1 MKLLLR
7 YPLVAGTVAALLA
20 VLVLL
25 LSGQPL
31 IAQILASVYALAV
44 AVYLAVG
51 MVRRVMRGQWGID
64 ILAVTAIV
72 STVLVGEYI
81 ASMIIVLMMA
91 GGTALEDYAAGR
103 AKKELTSLL
112 ERVPQTAHRER
123 NGGRSAGTSTG
134 TNTAGPA
141 AGSSAAGTHTGG
153 TDDGG
158 THTDNTNT
166 DNTNPDNTNAGSQH
180 EDVAATDVQVG
191 DILLVRP
198 GEVVPLDGVLLSES
212 GTFDESSLTGE
223 SLPVERVAGDALMS
237 GSLNGEAAVRMQVSA
252 MMEDSQY
259 SRIVALVKEASESK
273 APMVRLADR
282 YAVPFTA
289 LAYILGAVG
298 WIISGDPAR
307 FAEVLVVATPCPLL
321 IAAPVAFLGGMS
333 RAAHSGIIVKYAG
346 VLEQLSRIKTAAF
359 DKTGTLTYGRPAL
372 VAVRTSGS
380 LTEDQ
385 VLGLAASAE
394 QYSSHVLAAS
404 VMDAARNRGLVFE
417 FATEATEF
425 ATHGVR
431 ARFDGRDV
439 VVGKPKF
446 VAESAGAVVEAELA
460 SGELAIYVGVAGE
473 FAGALVMSD
482 PIRREARRTLTE
494 LAAMGVTRT
503 VMLTGDALATAEHIA
518 DEAGLTDVR
527 AECLPPDKVEAVRSL
542 PLRPVMM
549 VGDGVNDAPVLAVA
563 DVGIAMGARGS
574 TAAGE
579 SADVVIILDDL
590 FKVASAVRIGQRT
603 VKVALQSIWIGI
615 ALSVALMVAAA
626 AGYVPAI
633 AGALSQEL
641 VDLATILNAL
651 RALSAGKRGAGTR
664 GPDTGTTGQKAAGG
678 TTGALAAS
686 RPPRSA
692 EQS

>member
-7 YPLVAGTVAALLA
+7 YPLVAGTIAALLA

-31 IAQILASVYALAV
+31 IAQISASGYALAV
-44 AVYLAVG
+44 AAYLAVG
-51 MVRRVMRGQWGID
+51 MVRRLMGGQWGID
-64 ILAVTAIV
+64 ILAVTAII

-91 GGTALEDYAAGR
+91 GGTALEDFAAGR

-123 NGGRSAGTSTG
+123 
-134 TNTAGPA
+134 
-141 AGSSAAGTHTGG
+141 AGSSAAGSSA
-153 TDDGG
+153 DG
-158 THTDNTNT
+158 
-166 DNTNPDNTNAGSQH
+166 QH
-180 EDVAATDVQVG
+180 EDVAATEVQIG

-212 GTFDESSLTGE
+212 GSFDESSLTGE
-223 SLPVERVAGDALMS
+223 SLPVERVAGEPLMS

-252 MMEDSQY
+252 RMEDSQY
-259 SRIVALVKEASESK
+259 SRIVALVKEAADSK

-289 LAYILGAVG
+289 LAYFLGAVG

-333 RAAHSGIIVKYAG
+333 RAARTGIIVKYAG
-346 VLEQLSRIKTAAF
+346 VLEQLSRIKTVAF
-359 DKTGTLTYGRPAL
+359 DKTGTLTYGRPSL
-372 VAVRTSGS
+372 VGVRTAGS
-380 LTEDQ
+380 FTEDE
-385 VLGLAASAE
+385 VLAMAASAE

-404 VMDAARNRGLVFE
+404 VMEAARTRNLMFE
-417 FATEATEF
+417 TATEATEF

-439 VVGKPKF
+439 VVGKPNF
-446 VAESAGAVVEAELA
+446 VAESAPGVVETELA

-473 FAGALVMSD
+473 FAGSLVMSD
-482 PIRREARRTLTE
+482 PIRKETRRTLAE
-494 LAAMGVTRT
+494 LQELGVTET
-503 VMLTGDALATAEHIA
+503 VMLTGDALATARHIA

-527 AECLPPDKVEAVRSL
+527 AECLPADKVEAVRAL

-590 FKVASAVRIGQRT
+590 SKAASAMRIGQRT
-603 VKVALQSIWIGI
+603 IKVALQSIWIGI
-615 ALSVALMVAAA
+615 GLSVALMIAAA
-626 AGYVPAI
+626 AGYIPAI

-651 RALSAGKRGAGTR
+651 RALSPGRKGAGTKA
-664 GPDTGTTGQKAAGG
+664 PGQKAPGG
-678 TTGALAAS
+678 ATGPTPAS
-686 RPPRSA
+686 RLPRSA
-692 EQS
+692 ERS

>member
-1 MKLLLR
+1 M
-7 YPLVAGTVAALLA
+7 
-20 VLVLL
+20 
-25 LSGQPL
+25 
-31 IAQILASVYALAV
+31 
-44 AVYLAVG
+44 
-51 MVRRVMRGQWGID
+51 
-64 ILAVTAIV
+64 
-72 STVLVGEYI
+72 
-81 ASMIIVLMMA
+81 
-91 GGTALEDYAAGR
+91 
-103 AKKELTSLL
+103 
-112 ERVPQTAHRER
+112 
-123 NGGRSAGTSTG
+123 
-134 TNTAGPA
+134 
-141 AGSSAAGTHTGG
+141 
-153 TDDGG
+153 
-158 THTDNTNT
+158 
-166 DNTNPDNTNAGSQH
+166 
-180 EDVAATDVQVG
+180 
-191 DILLVRP
+191 
-198 GEVVPLDGVLLSES
+198 
-212 GTFDESSLTGE
+212 
-223 SLPVERVAGDALMS
+223 
-237 GSLNGEAAVRMQVSA
+237 
-252 MMEDSQY
+252 
-259 SRIVALVKEASESK
+259 
-273 APMVRLADR
+273 
-282 YAVPFTA
+282 
-289 LAYILGAVG
+289 
-298 WIISGDPAR
+298 
-307 FAEVLVVATPCPLL
+307 VATPCPLL

-372 VAVRTSGS
+372 VAVRTAGS
-380 LTEDQ
+380 LTEDE

-417 FATEATEF
+417 AATEATEF

-439 VVGKPKF
+439 VVGKPMF
-446 VAESAGAVVEAELA
+446 VAESAAGVVETELA

-473 FAGALVMSD
+473 FAGSLVMSD
-482 PIRREARRTLTE
+482 PIRKEARRTLTE
-494 LAAMGVTRT
+494 LESMGVTRT
-503 VMLTGDALATAEHIA
+503 VMLTGDALATAEHIG

-527 AECLPPDKVEAVRSL
+527 AECLPADKVEAVRSL

-590 FKVASAVRIGQRT
+590 SKVASAVGIGQRT

-651 RALSAGKRGAGTR
+651 RALTPGKKGAGTR
-664 GPDTGTTGQKAAGG
+664 GQDTGATGQKAAGG
-678 TTGALAAS
+678 TTGAVAGS
-686 RPPRSA
+686 RLPRSA

>member
-7 YPLVAGTVAALLA
+7 YPLVAGTIAALLA

-31 IAQILASVYALAV
+31 IAQITASVYALAV
-44 AVYLAVG
+44 AAYMAVG
-51 MVRRVMRGQWGID
+51 MARRLMGGQWGID

-72 STVLVGEYI
+72 STVMVGEFI

-123 NGGRSAGTSTG
+123 NG
-134 TNTAGPA
+134 
-141 AGSSAAGTHTGG
+141 SSAAGTHTGG
-153 TDDGG
+153 THTAGLDAGTDDGTAVNG
-158 THTDNTNT
+158 TH
-166 DNTNPDNTNAGSQH
+166 AGGQH

-198 GEVVPLDGVLLSES
+198 GEVVPLDGILLSES

-237 GSLNGEAAVRMQVSA
+237 GSLNGEAAVRMQVTA
-252 MMEDSQY
+252 LMEDSQY

-289 LAYILGAVG
+289 LAYALGAVG

-333 RAAHSGIIVKYAG
+333 RAARGGIIVKYAG
-346 VLEQLSRIKTAAF
+346 VLEQLSRIKTVAF

-372 VAVRTSGS
+372 VGVRASGS
-380 LTEDQ
+380 FTEDG

-394 QYSSHVLAAS
+394 QYSSHVLADS
-404 VMDAARNRGLVFE
+404 VMDAARTRGLVFE
-417 FATEATEF
+417 TATEATEF

-446 VAESAGAVVEAELA
+446 VAESAAGVKETELS

-482 PIRREARRTLTE
+482 PIRKETRRTLAE
-494 LAAMGVTRT
+494 LNELGVTRT
-503 VMLTGDALATAEHIA
+503 VMLTGDAFATAEHIA

-527 AECLPPDKVEAVRSL
+527 AECLPPDKVEAVRAL

-590 FKVASAVRIGQRT
+590 SKVASAVRIGQRT
-603 VKVALQSIWIGI
+603 VRVALQSIWIGI

-626 AGYVPAI
+626 AGYVPAV

-651 RALSAGKRGAGTR
+651 RALSAGRKGTGTKGPDAGTR
-664 GPDTGTTGQKAAGG
+664 GLKAAGG
-678 TTGALAAS
+678 ATGAVAAS
-686 RPPRSA
+686 RLPRSA
-692 EQS
+692 GQS

>member
-7 YPLVAGTVAALLA
+7 YPLVAGTIAALLA
-20 VLVLL
+20 VLILL

-31 IAQILASVYALAV
+31 IAQVSASIYALAV
-44 AVYLAVG
+44 AAYLAVG
-51 MVRRVMRGQWGID
+51 MVRRLMGGQWGID

-72 STVLVGEYI
+72 STVLVGEFI

-123 NGGRSAGTSTG
+123 NG
-134 TNTAGPA
+134 
-141 AGSSAAGTHTGG
+141 TH
-153 TDDGG
+153 DGG
-158 THTDNTNT
+158 
-166 DNTNPDNTNAGSQH
+166 QH
-180 EDVAATDVQVG
+180 EDVAATDVQIG

-198 GEVVPLDGVLLSES
+198 GEVVPLDGILLSES
-212 GTFDESSLTGE
+212 GSFDESSLTGE
-223 SLPVERVAGDALMS
+223 SLPVERAAGDGLMS
-237 GSLNGEAAVRMQVSA
+237 GSLNGEAAVRMQVTA
-252 MMEDSQY
+252 LMEDSQY
-259 SRIVALVKEASESK
+259 SRIVALVKEAADSK

-289 LAYILGAVG
+289 LAYALGAIG
-298 WIISGDPAR
+298 WIVSGSPAR

-333 RAAHSGIIVKYAG
+333 RAARGGIIVKYAG
-346 VLEQLSRIKTAAF
+346 VLEQLSRIKTVAF
-359 DKTGTLTYGRPAL
+359 DKTGTLTYGRPSL
-372 VAVRTSGS
+372 VGVRTSGS
-380 LTEDQ
+380 FTEDG

-404 VMDAARNRGLVFE
+404 VMDAARTRGLVFE
-417 FATEATEF
+417 TATEANEF

-439 VVGKPKF
+439 VVGKPNF
-446 VAESAGAVVEAELA
+446 VAESVGGVEETALA

-473 FAGALVMSD
+473 YAGALVMSD
-482 PIRREARRTLTE
+482 PIRRETRRTLAE
-494 LAAMGVTRT
+494 LQELGVSRT

-518 DEAGLTDVR
+518 AEAGLTDVR
-527 AECLPPDKVEAVRSL
+527 AECLPTDKVEAVRSL

-590 FKVASAVRIGQRT
+590 SKVASAVRIGQRT

-615 ALSVALMVAAA
+615 ALSVALMLAAA
-626 AGYVPAI
+626 AGFVPAI

-651 RALSAGKRGAGTR
+651 RALSAGKTGAGKTAAGTKGTGPKGAGTR
-664 GPDTGTTGQKAAGG
+664 RKGQKDAGG
-678 TTGALAAS
+678 ATGKPPVS
-686 RPPRSA
+686 RLPRSA
-692 EQS
+692 ERS

>member
-1 MKLLLR
+1 MKLMLR
-7 YPLVAGTVAALLA
+7 YPLVAGTLVALLA

-25 LSGQPL
+25 QSGHAGT
-31 IAQILASVYALAV
+31 AQVTASIYALAV
-44 AVYLAVG
+44 AAYLSVG
-51 MVRRVMRGQWGID
+51 MVRRLLRRQWGID

-72 STVLVGEYI
+72 STVLVGEFI

-123 NGGRSAGTSTG
+123 DGT
-134 TNTAGPA
+134 
-141 AGSSAAGTHTGG
+141 SAAGTQSGETKTGG
-153 TDDGG
+153 
-158 THTDNTNT
+158 
-166 DNTNPDNTNAGSQH
+166 QH
-180 EDVAATDVQVG
+180 EDVAATDVEIG
-191 DILLVRP
+191 DILLIKP
-198 GEVVPLDGVLLSES
+198 GEVVPLDGILLSDS

-223 SLPVERVAGDALMS
+223 SLPVERSAGEGLMS
-237 GSLNGEAAVRMQVSA
+237 GSLNGEAAVRMKVTA
-252 MMEDSQY
+252 LMEDSQY

-289 LAYILGAVG
+289 LAYILGAIG
-298 WIISGDPAR
+298 WIVSGSPAR

-333 RAAHSGIIVKYAG
+333 RAARSGIIVKYAG
-346 VLEQLSRIKTAAF
+346 VLEQLSRIRTVAF
-359 DKTGTLTYGRPAL
+359 DKTGTLTYGRPAM
-372 VAVRTSGS
+372 VGVRTAGS
-380 LTEDQ
+380 VPEAE
-385 VLGLAASAE
+385 VLRLAASAE

-404 VMDAARNRGLVFE
+404 VMDAARSRGLAFST
-417 FATEATEF
+417 ATEATEF

-431 ARFDGRDV
+431 ARFDGQDV
-439 VVGKPKF
+439 VVGKPGF
-446 VAESAGAVVEAELA
+446 VAESAPGVLETELA
-460 SGELAIYVGVAGE
+460 SGELGIYVGVGGE
-473 FAGALVMSD
+473 FVGCLVMSD
-482 PIRREARRTLTE
+482 PIRKETRRTLAE
-494 LAAMGVTRT
+494 LGSLGVTRT
-503 VMLTGDALATAEHIA
+503 VMLTGDALATAQHIA
-518 DEAGLTDVR
+518 AEAGLTDVR

-542 PLRPVMM
+542 PERPVMM

-590 FKVASAVRIGQRT
+590 SKVASAVRIGQRT
-603 VKVALQSIWIGI
+603 VQVALQSIWIGI
-615 ALSVALMVAAA
+615 ALSVGLMLAAA
-626 AGYVPAI
+626 AGYVTAI

-651 RALSAGKRGAGTR
+651 RALGSGGTGAGGQGAGRTATAATR
-664 GPDTGTTGQKAAGG
+664 LKPVS
-678 TTGALAAS
+678 L
-686 RPPRSA
+686 PRRSG
-692 EQS
+692 ERS

>member
-1 MKLLLR
+1 MKIALR

-20 VLVLL
+20 VVLL
-25 LSGQPL
+25 LASGQEP
-31 IAQILASVYALAV
+31 IARIAASIYALAV
-44 AVYLAVG
+44 AAYLGVG
-51 MVRRVMRGQWGID
+51 MVRRLVRGQWGID

-72 STVLVGEYI
+72 STVLVGEFV

-103 AKKELTSLL
+103 AKGELTALL
-112 ERVPQTAHRER
+112 ERAPQTAHRER
-123 NGGRSAGTSTG
+123 APDQDPAA
-134 TNTAGPA
+134 TAGETAP
-141 AGSSAAGTHTGG
+141 T
-153 TDDGG
+153 TDG
-158 THTDNTNT
+158 
-166 DNTNPDNTNAGSQH
+166 QH
-180 EDVAATDVQVG
+180 EDVAATDVAVG

-198 GEVVPLDGVLLSES
+198 GEVVPLDGVLLSGS

-223 SLPVERVAGDALMS
+223 SLPVERAAGDGLMS
-237 GSLNGEAAVRMQVSA
+237 GSVNGEAAIRMRVTA
-252 MMEDSQY
+252 RMEDSQY
-259 SRIVALVKEASESK
+259 SRIIALVKEAAESK

-289 LAYILGAVG
+289 LAYVLGAVG
-298 WIISGDPAR
+298 WIISGSPAR

-333 RAAHSGIIVKYAG
+333 RAARGGIIVKYAG
-346 VLEQLSRIKTAAF
+346 VLELLGRIRTAAF

-372 VAVRTSGS
+372 VEIRTAGS
-380 LTEDQ
+380 FSEDE
-385 VLGLAASAE
+385 VLRLAASAE

-404 VMDAARNRGLVFE
+404 VMDAARSRTLAFE
-417 FATEATEF
+417 SGSGATEY

-431 ARFDGRDV
+431 ARFGGQEV
-439 VVGKPKF
+439 AVGKPQF
-446 VAESAGAVVEAELA
+446 VAESAAGVEETDLA
-460 SGELAIYVGVAGE
+460 SGQLAIYVGVGGE
-473 FAGALVMSD
+473 FAGCLVMSD
-482 PIRREARRTLTE
+482 PIRGEARRTLAE
-494 LAAMGVTRT
+494 LLALGVTET
-503 VMLTGDALATAEHIA
+503 VMLTGDARPTAEHIA
-518 DEAGLTDVR
+518 QAAGLTDVR
-527 AECLPPDKVEAVRSL
+527 AECLPPDKVEAVRTL
-542 PLRPVMM
+542 PRRPVMM

-590 FKVASAVRIGQRT
+590 SKVASAVRIGQRT

-615 ALSVALMVAAA
+615 ALSVALMIAAA

-651 RALSAGKRGAGTR
+651 RALSSGQPRGPGGTR
-664 GPDTGTTGQKAAGG
+664 HEMPTSSERTKKKRPNAQGHGGNNPDDPLQFQCQGARRTVTMAGRSSRS
-678 TTGALAAS
+678 LAAACWA
-686 RPPRSA
+686 RSCWI
-692 EQS
+692 

>member
-1 MKLLLR
+1 MKPLLR
-7 YPLVAGTVAALLA
+7 YPLVAGTMAALLA
-20 VLVLL
+20 VLILL

-31 IAQILASVYALAV
+31 IAQIAASIYALAV
-44 AVYLAVG
+44 AAYLAVG
-51 MVRRVMRGQWGID
+51 MVRRLMGGQWGID

-72 STVLVGEYI
+72 STVLVGEFI
-81 ASMIIVLMMA
+81 AAMIIVLMMA
-91 GGTALEDYAAGR
+91 GGTALEDFAAGR

-123 NGGRSAGTSTG
+123 SGSPDAGTTASGSPDAG
-134 TNTAGPA
+134 TNAAGATAG
-141 AGSSAAGTHTGG
+141 G
-153 TDDGG
+153 
-158 THTDNTNT
+158 
-166 DNTNPDNTNAGSQH
+166 QH
-180 EDVAATDVQVG
+180 EDIAATDVRIG
-191 DILLVRP
+191 DVLLVRP
-198 GEVVPLDGVLLSES
+198 GEVVPLDGILLSES
-212 GTFDESSLTGE
+212 GSFDESSLTGE
-223 SLPVERVAGDALMS
+223 SLPVERAAGEGLMS
-237 GSLNGEAAVRMQVSA
+237 GSLNGEAAVRMKVTA
-252 MMEDSQY
+252 LMADSQY
-259 SRIVALVKEASESK
+259 SRIVALVKEAADSK

-289 LAYILGAVG
+289 LAYALGAIG
-298 WIISGDPAR
+298 WMISGSPAR

-333 RAAHSGIIVKYAG
+333 RAARAGIIVKYAG
-346 VLEQLSRIKTAAF
+346 VLEQLSRIKTVAF

-372 VAVRTSGS
+372 VAVRTAGS
-380 LTEDQ
+380 FTEDG

-404 VMDAARNRGLVFE
+404 VMDAARNRGLVFDT
-417 FATEATEF
+417 ATEANEV

-439 VVGKPKF
+439 VVGKPNF
-446 VAESAGAVVEAELA
+446 VAEAAAGVEETELA

-473 FAGALVMSD
+473 FAGSLVMSD
-482 PIRREARRTLTE
+482 PIRGETRRTLAE
-494 LAAMGVTRT
+494 LKELGVTRT

-527 AECLPPDKVEAVRSL
+527 AECLPSDKVEAVRSL

-590 FKVASAVRIGQRT
+590 SKVASAVRIGQRT
-603 VKVALQSIWIGI
+603 VRVALQSIWIGI
-615 ALSVALMVAAA
+615 ALSVALMLAAA
-626 AGYVPAI
+626 AGFVPAI

-651 RALSAGKRGAGTR
+651 RALSAGSSAKAGT
-664 GPDTGTTGQKAAGG
+664 PAPAA
-678 TTGALAAS
+678 TAKRPVS
-686 RPPRSA
+686 RLPRSV
-692 EQS
+692 ERS

>member
-1 MKLLLR
+1 MKIALR
-7 YPLVAGTVAALLA
+7 YPLVAGTVAVLLA
-20 VLVLL
+20 VVLL
-25 LSGQPL
+25 LVSGHED
-31 IAQILASVYALAV
+31 IAQIGASIYALAV
-44 AVYLAVG
+44 AAYLAVG
-51 MVRRVMRGQWGID
+51 MVRRLMGGQWGID

-72 STVLVGEYI
+72 STVLVGEFV

-123 NGGRSAGTSTG
+123 T
-134 TNTAGPA
+134 
-141 AGSSAAGTHTGG
+141 GSSAAGTNPAG
-153 TDDGG
+153 
-158 THTDNTNT
+158 
-166 DNTNPDNTNAGSQH
+166 TNPAGTSTSGTEPLDAQAGGQH
-180 EDVAATDVQVG
+180 EDVAATDVRVG
-191 DILLVRP
+191 DVLLVRP
-198 GEVVPLDGVLLSES
+198 GEVVPLDGILLSES
-212 GTFDESSLTGE
+212 GSFDESSLTGE
-223 SLPVERVAGDALMS
+223 SLPVERVAGEGLMS
-237 GSLNGEAAVRMQVSA
+237 GSLNGEAAVRMQVTA
-252 MMEDSQY
+252 LMEDSQY
-259 SRIVALVKEASESK
+259 SRIVALVKEAADSK

-289 LAYILGAVG
+289 FAYLLGAIG
-298 WIISGDPAR
+298 WIISGSPAR

-333 RAAHSGIIVKYAG
+333 RAARGGIIVKYAG

-359 DKTGTLTYGRPAL
+359 DKTGTLTYGRPSL
-372 VAVRTSGS
+372 VGIRTSGS
-380 LTEDQ
+380 FTEDA

-404 VMDAARNRGLVFE
+404 VMDAARARGLVFGT
-417 FATEATEF
+417 ATEANEF

-439 VVGKPKF
+439 VVGKPNF
-446 VAESAGAVVEAELA
+446 VAESAPGLVETELA

-482 PIRREARRTLTE
+482 PIRGETGRTLAQLKE
-494 LAAMGVTRT
+494 LGVTRT
-503 VMLTGDALATAEHIA
+503 VMLTGDALATAKHIA
-518 DEAGLTDVR
+518 GEAGLTDVR
-527 AECLPPDKVEAVRSL
+527 AECLPADKVEAVRSL
-542 PLRPVMM
+542 PVRPVMM

-590 FKVASAVRIGQRT
+590 SKVASAVRIGQRT
-603 VKVALQSIWIGI
+603 IKVALQSIWIGI
-615 ALSVALMVAAA
+615 ALSVALMIAAA
-626 AGYVPAI
+626 AGFVPAI

-651 RALSAGKRGAGTR
+651 RALSAGKQGGT
-664 GPDTGTTGQKAAGG
+664 KAAGTNAPG
-678 TTGALAAS
+678 TRTRGQKDAGGATGKPPAS
-686 RPPRSA
+686 RLPRSA
-692 EQS
+692 GRS

>member
-1 MKLLLR
+1 MKIVLR
-7 YPLVAGTVAALLA
+7 YPLVAGTLCALLA
-20 VLVLL
+20 VVILL

-31 IAQILASVYALAV
+31 IAQIAASFYALAV
-44 AVYLAVG
+44 AAYLAVG
-51 MVRRVMRGQWGID
+51 MVRRLLGGQWGID

-72 STVLVGEYI
+72 STVLVGEFI

-123 NGGRSAGTSTG
+123 GGT
-134 TNTAGPA
+134 P
-141 AGSSAAGTHTGG
+141 AAGTHA
-153 TDDGG
+153 DG
-158 THTDNTNT
+158 
-166 DNTNPDNTNAGSQH
+166 QY
-180 EDVAATDVQVG
+180 EDVAATDVRIG

-198 GEVVPLDGVLLSES
+198 GEVVPLDGVMLSES
-212 GTFDESSLTGE
+212 GSFDESSLTGE
-223 SLPVERVAGDALMS
+223 SLPVERVAGDLLMS
-237 GSLNGEAAVRMQVSA
+237 GSLNGEAAVRMEVSA
-252 MMEDSQY
+252 RMEDSQY
-259 SRIVALVKEASESK
+259 SRIVALVREASESK

-282 YAVPFTA
+282 YAVPFTL
-289 LAYILGAVG
+289 LAYALGAAG
-298 WIISGDPAR
+298 WIISGSPAR

-333 RAAHSGIIVKYAG
+333 RAARAGIIVKYAG
-346 VLEQLSRIKTAAF
+346 VLEQLSRIKTVAF

-372 VAVRTSGS
+372 VGVRTAGG
-380 LTEDQ
+380 LPENE
-385 VLGLAASAE
+385 VLRLAASAE

-417 FATEATEF
+417 TATEATEF

-431 ARFDGRDV
+431 ARLDGRDV

-446 VAESAGAVVEAELA
+446 VAESAAGVEETKLV
-460 SGELAIYVGVAGE
+460 SGELAIYVGVGGD

-482 PIRREARRTLTE
+482 PIRKEARRTLAE
-494 LAAMGVTRT
+494 LEELGVTRT

-590 FKVASAVRIGQRT
+590 SKVASAVRIGQRT
-603 VKVALQSIWIGI
+603 VQVALQSIWIGI

-626 AGYVPAI
+626 AGYVPAV

-651 RALSAGKRGAGTR
+651 RALSAGRKGPAGSVT
-664 GPDTGTTGQKAAGG
+664 PPMP
-678 TTGALAAS
+678 AS
-686 RPPRSA
+686 RLPRSA
-692 EQS
+692 ERS

>member
-1 MKLLLR
+1 MKIVLR
-7 YPLVAGTVAALLA
+7 YPLVAGTLCALLA
-20 VLVLL
+20 VVILL

-31 IAQILASVYALAV
+31 IAQIAASFYALAV
-44 AVYLAVG
+44 AAYLAVG
-51 MVRRVMRGQWGID
+51 MVRRLLGGQWGID

-72 STVLVGEYI
+72 STVLVGEFI

-123 NGGRSAGTSTG
+123 GGT
-134 TNTAGPA
+134 P
-141 AGSSAAGTHTGG
+141 AAGTHA
-153 TDDGG
+153 DG
-158 THTDNTNT
+158 
-166 DNTNPDNTNAGSQH
+166 QY
-180 EDVAATDVQVG
+180 EDVAATDVRIG

-198 GEVVPLDGVLLSES
+198 GEVVPLDGVMLSES
-212 GTFDESSLTGE
+212 GSFDESSLTGE
-223 SLPVERVAGDALMS
+223 SLPVERVAGDPLMS
-237 GSLNGEAAVRMQVSA
+237 GSLNGEAAVRMEVSA
-252 MMEDSQY
+252 RMEDSQY
-259 SRIVALVKEASESK
+259 SRIVALVREASESK

-282 YAVPFTA
+282 YAVPFTL
-289 LAYILGAVG
+289 LAYALGAAG
-298 WIISGDPAR
+298 WIISGSPAR

-333 RAAHSGIIVKYAG
+333 RAARAGIIVKYAG
-346 VLEQLSRIKTAAF
+346 VLEQLSRIKTVAF

-372 VAVRTSGS
+372 VGVRTAGG
-380 LTEDQ
+380 LPEDE
-385 VLGLAASAE
+385 VLRLAASAE

-417 FATEATEF
+417 TATEATEF

-431 ARFDGRDV
+431 ARLDGRDV

-446 VAESAGAVVEAELA
+446 VAESAAGVEETKLV
-460 SGELAIYVGVAGE
+460 SGELAIYVGVGGD

-482 PIRREARRTLTE
+482 PIRKEARRTLAE
-494 LAAMGVTRT
+494 LEELGVTRT

-590 FKVASAVRIGQRT
+590 SKVASAVRIGQRT
-603 VKVALQSIWIGI
+603 VQVALQSIWIGI

-626 AGYVPAI
+626 AGYVPAV

-651 RALSAGKRGAGTR
+651 RALSAGRKGPAGSVT
-664 GPDTGTTGQKAAGG
+664 PPMP
-678 TTGALAAS
+678 AS
-686 RPPRSA
+686 RLPRSA
-692 EQS
+692 ERS

>member
-1 MKLLLR
+1 MKTLFR
-7 YPLVAGTVAALLA
+7 YPLVAGTLAVLLA
-20 VLVLL
+20 VILL
-25 LSGQPL
+25 LVSGQEG
-31 IAQILASVYALAV
+31 IARWTASLYALAV
-44 AVYLAVG
+44 AAYLAVG
-51 MVRRVMRGQWGID
+51 MVRRLMGGTWGID

-72 STVLVGEYI
+72 STVLVGEFV

-91 GGTALEDYAAGR
+91 GGTALEDFAAGR
-103 AKKELTSLL
+103 AKAELTALL

-123 NGGRSAGTSTG
+123 AGV
-134 TNTAGPA
+134 A
-141 AGSSAAGTHTGG
+141 ADGTHG
-153 TDDGG
+153 DGSLADG
-158 THTDNTNT
+158 
-166 DNTNPDNTNAGSQH
+166 QH
-180 EDVAATDVQVG
+180 EDVAATDVRIG

-198 GEVVPLDGVLLSES
+198 GEVVPLDGVLLSDS

-223 SLPVERVAGDALMS
+223 SLPVERAAGENLMS
-237 GSLNGEAAVRMQVSA
+237 GSLNGEAAIRMRVTA
-252 MMEDSQY
+252 RMEDSQY
-259 SRIVALVKEASESK
+259 SRIVALVREAAESK

-282 YAVPFTA
+282 YAVPFTG
-289 LAYILGAVG
+289 LAYVLGAVG
-298 WIISGDPAR
+298 WIISGSPAR

-333 RAAHSGIIVKYAG
+333 RAARGGIIVKYAG
-346 VLEQLSRIKTAAF
+346 VLELLGRIRTAAF

-372 VAVRTSGS
+372 VEIRTTGT
-380 LTEDQ
+380 LDEDE
-385 VLGLAASAE
+385 VLRLAASAE

-404 VMDAARNRGLVFE
+404 VMDAARARVLGFHS
-417 FATEATEF
+417 ASEATEY

-431 ARFDGRDV
+431 ARLDGRDV
-439 VVGKPKF
+439 VVGKPNF
-446 VAESAGAVVEAELA
+446 VAEAAEGVVETELV
-460 SGELAIYVGVAGE
+460 SGQLGIYVGVDGK
-473 FAGALVMSD
+473 FVGCLVMSD
-482 PIRREARRTLTE
+482 PLRDEARRTLGE
-494 LAAMGVTRT
+494 LQHLGVTQT

-518 DEAGLTDVR
+518 DAAGLTDVR

-590 FKVASAVRIGQRT
+590 SKVASAVRIGQRT

-615 ALSVALMVAAA
+615 AMSVALMVAAA

-633 AGALSQEL
+633 AGALSQEV

-651 RALSAGKRGAGTR
+651 RALSAGG
-664 GPDTGTTGQKAAGG
+664 TGTGRNPEPGMGTGTKG
-678 TTGALAAS
+678 
-686 RPPRSA
+686 P
-692 EQS
+692 

>member
-1 MKLLLR
+1 MKIAFR
-7 YPLVAGTVAALLA
+7 YPLVMGTVVALLA
-20 VLVLL
+20 VVLL
-25 LSGQPL
+25 LASGQEG
-31 IAQILASVYALAV
+31 IARIAASIYALAV
-44 AVYLAVG
+44 AAYLGVG
-51 MVRRVMRGQWGID
+51 MVRRLLRGQWGID

-72 STVLVGEYI
+72 STVLVGEFI

-103 AKKELTSLL
+103 AKGELTALL

-123 NGGRSAGTSTG
+123 PPAAGTSV
-134 TNTAGPA
+134 
-141 AGSSAAGTHTGG
+141 AGTQI
-153 TDDGG
+153 DG
-158 THTDNTNT
+158 
-166 DNTNPDNTNAGSQH
+166 QH
-180 EDVAATDVQVG
+180 EDVPAVDVEVG

-198 GEVVPLDGVLLSES
+198 GEVVPLDGVLLSTS

-223 SLPVERVAGDALMS
+223 SLPVERAAGDGLMS
-237 GSLNGEAAVRMQVSA
+237 GSLNGQAAIRMQVTA
-252 MMEDSQY
+252 LMENSQY
-259 SRIVALVKEASESK
+259 SRIVALVKEAAESK

-289 LAYILGAVG
+289 LAYLLGAVG
-298 WIISGDPAR
+298 WIISGSPAR

-333 RAAHSGIIVKYAG
+333 RAARGGIIVKYAG
-346 VLEQLSRIKTAAF
+346 VLELLGRIKTAAF

-372 VAVRTSGS
+372 VEVRVTGT
-380 LTEDQ
+380 LAEDE
-385 VLGLAASAE
+385 VLRWAASAE

-404 VMDAARNRGLVFE
+404 VMDAARSRALGFE
-417 FATEATEF
+417 SASGATEY

-431 ARFDGRDV
+431 ASFGGRDV
-439 VVGKPKF
+439 VVGKPTF
-446 VAESAGAVVEAELA
+446 VAESAAGVEETELA
-460 SGELAIYVGVAGE
+460 SGELAIYVGVGTE
-473 FAGALVMSD
+473 YVGCLVMSD
-482 PIRREARRTLTE
+482 PIRAEARRTLAE
-494 LAAMGVTRT
+494 LRALGVTET
-503 VMLTGDALATAEHIA
+503 VMLTGDAQATAEHIA
-518 DEAGLTDVR
+518 EAAGVTNVR
-527 AECLPPDKVEAVRSL
+527 AECLPPDKVDAVRSL
-542 PLRPVMM
+542 PHRPVLM

-590 FKVASAVRIGQRT
+590 SKVASAVRISQRT

-651 RALSAGKRGAGTR
+651 RALSSGRRPTGPGAGGGRVTSRTPATR
-664 GPDTGTTGQKAAGG
+664 
-678 TTGALAAS
+678 L
-686 RPPRSA
+686 PRSA
-692 EQS
+692 GRS

>member
-1 MKLLLR
+1 MKILLR

-20 VLVLL
+20 VLILL

-31 IAQILASVYALAV
+31 IAQVAASTYALAV
-44 AVYLAVG
+44 AAYLAVG
-51 MVRRVMRGQWGID
+51 MVRRLMGGQWGID

-72 STVLVGEYI
+72 STVLVGEFI
-81 ASMIIVLMMA
+81 AAMIIVLMMA
-91 GGTALEDYAAGR
+91 GGTALEDFAAGR

-123 NGGRSAGTSTG
+123 SGTT
-134 TNTAGPA
+134 
-141 AGSSAAGTHTGG
+141 AAGTTAAG
-153 TDDGG
+153 
-158 THTDNTNT
+158 
-166 DNTNPDNTNAGSQH
+166 TNAAGATAGGQH
-180 EDVAATDVQVG
+180 EDIAATDVRIG
-191 DILLVRP
+191 DVLLVKP
-198 GEVVPLDGVLLSES
+198 GEVVPLDGILLSES
-212 GTFDESSLTGE
+212 GSFDESSLTGE
-223 SLPVERVAGDALMS
+223 SLPVERAAGEGLMS
-237 GSLNGEAAVRMQVSA
+237 GSLNGEAAVRMKVTA
-252 MMEDSQY
+252 LMADSQY
-259 SRIVALVKEASESK
+259 SRIVALVKEAADSK

-289 LAYILGAVG
+289 LAYALGAVG
-298 WIISGDPAR
+298 WIISGSPAR

-333 RAAHSGIIVKYAG
+333 RAARAGIIVKYAG
-346 VLEQLSRIKTAAF
+346 VLEQLSRIKTVAF

-372 VAVRTSGS
+372 VAVRTAGS
-380 LTEDQ
+380 FTEDG

-404 VMDAARNRGLVFE
+404 VMDAARNRGLVFDT
-417 FATEATEF
+417 ATEANEF

-446 VAESAGAVVEAELA
+446 VAEAAAGVEETELA

-473 FAGALVMSD
+473 FAGSLVMSD
-482 PIRREARRTLTE
+482 PIRGETRRTLAE
-494 LAAMGVTRT
+494 LKELGVTRT

-527 AECLPPDKVEAVRSL
+527 AECLPSDKVEAVRSL

-590 FKVASAVRIGQRT
+590 SKVASAVRIGQRT
-603 VKVALQSIWIGI
+603 VRVALQSIWIGI
-615 ALSVALMVAAA
+615 ALSVALMLAAA
-626 AGYVPAI
+626 AGFVPAI

-651 RALSAGKRGAGTR
+651 RALSAGDSAKAGKPSPAATAKR
-664 GPDTGTTGQKAAGG
+664 PV
-678 TTGALAAS
+678 S
-686 RPPRSA
+686 RLPRSV
-692 EQS
+692 ERS

>member
-1 MKLLLR
+1 MKTLFR
-7 YPLVAGTVAALLA
+7 YPLVAGTLAVLLA
-20 VLVLL
+20 VILL
-25 LSGQPL
+25 LVSGQEG
-31 IAQILASVYALAV
+31 IARWTASLYALAV
-44 AVYLAVG
+44 AAYLAVG
-51 MVRRVMRGQWGID
+51 MVRRLMGGTWGID

-72 STVLVGEYI
+72 STVLVGEFV

-91 GGTALEDYAAGR
+91 GGTALEDFAAGR
-103 AKKELTSLL
+103 AKAELTALL

-123 NGGRSAGTSTG
+123 AGV
-134 TNTAGPA
+134 A
-141 AGSSAAGTHTGG
+141 ADGTHG
-153 TDDGG
+153 DGSLADG
-158 THTDNTNT
+158 
-166 DNTNPDNTNAGSQH
+166 QH
-180 EDVAATDVQVG
+180 EDVAATDVRIG

-198 GEVVPLDGVLLSES
+198 GEVVPLDGVLLSDS

-223 SLPVERVAGDALMS
+223 SLPVERAAGENLMS
-237 GSLNGEAAVRMQVSA
+237 GSLNGEAAIRMRVTA
-252 MMEDSQY
+252 RMEDSQY
-259 SRIVALVKEASESK
+259 SRIVALVREAAESK

-282 YAVPFTA
+282 YAVPFTG
-289 LAYILGAVG
+289 LAYVLGAVG
-298 WIISGDPAR
+298 WIISGSPAR

-333 RAAHSGIIVKYAG
+333 RAARGGIIVKYAG
-346 VLEQLSRIKTAAF
+346 VLELLGRIRTAAF

-372 VAVRTSGS
+372 VEIRTTGT
-380 LTEDQ
+380 LDEDE
-385 VLGLAASAE
+385 VLRLAASAE

-404 VMDAARNRGLVFE
+404 VMDAARARVLGFHS
-417 FATEATEF
+417 ASEATEY

-431 ARFDGRDV
+431 ARLDGRDV
-439 VVGKPKF
+439 VVGKPNF
-446 VAESAGAVVEAELA
+446 VAESAEGVVETELV
-460 SGELAIYVGVAGE
+460 SGQLGIYVGVDGK
-473 FAGALVMSD
+473 FVGCLVMSD
-482 PIRREARRTLTE
+482 PLRDEARRTLGE
-494 LAAMGVTRT
+494 LQRLGVTQT

-518 DEAGLTDVR
+518 DAAGLPDVR

-590 FKVASAVRIGQRT
+590 SKVASAVRIGQRT

-615 ALSVALMVAAA
+615 AMSVALMVAAA

-633 AGALSQEL
+633 AGALSQEV

-651 RALSAGKRGAGTR
+651 RALSAGGT
-664 GPDTGTTGQKAAGG
+664 DTGRNPAPETGTG
-678 TTGALAAS
+678 TKG
-686 RPPRSA
+686 P
-692 EQS
+692 

>member
-7 YPLVAGTVAALLA
+7 YPLVAGTIAALLA
-20 VLVLL
+20 VLILL

-31 IAQILASVYALAV
+31 IAQITASVYALAV
-44 AVYLAVG
+44 AAYLAVG
-51 MVRRVMRGQWGID
+51 MVRRLMGGQWGID

-72 STVLVGEYI
+72 STVLVGEFV

-123 NGGRSAGTSTG
+123 NGNS
-134 TNTAGPA
+134 
-141 AGSSAAGTHTGG
+141 AGTHTNG
-153 TDDGG
+153 
-158 THTDNTNT
+158 
-166 DNTNPDNTNAGSQH
+166 TNAGTAANGTHAGGQH

-198 GEVVPLDGVLLSES
+198 GEVVPLDGILLSES

-237 GSLNGEAAVRMQVSA
+237 GSLNGEAAVRMQVTA
-252 MMEDSQY
+252 LMEDSQY

-289 LAYILGAVG
+289 LAYALGAVG

-333 RAAHSGIIVKYAG
+333 RAARGGIIVKYAG

-372 VAVRTSGS
+372 VGVRTSGS

-417 FATEATEF
+417 TATEATEF

-446 VAESAGAVVEAELA
+446 VAESAAGVVETELA

-494 LAAMGVTRT
+494 LESMGVTRT

-590 FKVASAVRIGQRT
+590 SKVASAVRIGQRT
-603 VKVALQSIWIGI
+603 VRVALQSIWIGI

-651 RALSAGKRGAGTR
+651 RALSAGRKGAGTK
-664 GPDTGTTGQKAAGG
+664 GPDTRNKGQRAAGG
-678 TTGALAAS
+678 ATGAVAAS
-686 RPPRSA
+686 RLPRSA

>member
-1 MKLLLR
+1 VKIALR

-20 VLVLL
+20 VVLL
-25 LSGQPL
+25 LASGQEG
-31 IAQILASVYALAV
+31 IARIAASIYALAV
-44 AVYLAVG
+44 AAYLAVG
-51 MVRRVMRGQWGID
+51 MVRRLIGGQWGID

-72 STVLVGEYI
+72 STVLVGEFI

-123 NGGRSAGTSTG
+123 NGG
-134 TNTAGPA
+134 
-141 AGSSAAGTHTGG
+141 AAGTPAAESGG
-153 TDDGG
+153 
-158 THTDNTNT
+158 
-166 DNTNPDNTNAGSQH
+166 QH
-180 EDVAATDVQVG
+180 EDVAATDVRIG

-223 SLPVERVAGDALMS
+223 SLPVERVAGEGLMS
-237 GSLNGEAAVRMQVSA
+237 GSLNGEAAVRMQVTA
-252 MMEDSQY
+252 LMEDSQY
-259 SRIVALVKEASESK
+259 SRIVALVKEAADSK

-289 LAYILGAVG
+289 LAYVLGAIG
-298 WIISGDPAR
+298 WIVSGSPVR

-333 RAAHSGIIVKYAG
+333 RAARGGLIVQYAG
-346 VLEQLSRIKTAAF
+346 VLEQLSRIKTVAF
-359 DKTGTLTYGRPAL
+359 DKTGTLTYGRPSL
-372 VAVRTSGS
+372 VGIRTAGS
-380 LTEDQ
+380 FTEDR

-404 VMDAARNRGLVFE
+404 VMDAARSRGLVFDT
-417 FATEATEF
+417 ATEATEF

-439 VVGKPKF
+439 VVGKPNF
-446 VAESAGAVVEAELA
+446 VAESAAGVVETELA

-482 PIRREARRTLTE
+482 PIRRETRRTVAE
-494 LAAMGVTRT
+494 LRELGAART
-503 VMLTGDALATAEHIA
+503 VMLTGDGLGTAQHIA
-518 DEAGLTDVR
+518 AEAGLTDVR
-527 AECLPPDKVEAVRSL
+527 AECLPPDKVEAVRAL

-590 FKVASAVRIGQRT
+590 SKVASAVRIGQRT

-615 ALSVALMVAAA
+615 A
-626 AGYVPAI
+626 
-633 AGALSQEL
+633 
-641 VDLATILNAL
+641 
-651 RALSAGKRGAGTR
+651 
-664 GPDTGTTGQKAAGG
+664 
-678 TTGALAAS
+678 
-686 RPPRSA
+686 
-692 EQS
+692 

>member
-1 MKLLLR
+1 MKFVLR
-7 YPLVAGTVAALLA
+7 YPLVAGTLVALLA
-20 VLVLL
+20 VLALVAA
-25 LSGQPL
+25 GQEG
-31 IAQILASVYALAV
+31 IARVAASAYALAV
-44 AVYLAVG
+44 AAYLAVG
-51 MVRRVMRGQWGID
+51 MARRLAGGQFGID

-81 ASMIIVLMMA
+81 ASMIIVLMLA

-103 AKKELTSLL
+103 AKGELTALL

-123 NGGRSAGTSTG
+123 DGSA
-134 TNTAGPA
+134 
-141 AGSSAAGTHTGG
+141 AAGTQ
-153 TDDGG
+153 TDG
-158 THTDNTNT
+158 
-166 DNTNPDNTNAGSQH
+166 QH
-180 EDVAATDVQVG
+180 EDVAATDVEIG

-212 GTFDESSLTGE
+212 GSFDESSLTGE
-223 SLPVERVAGDALMS
+223 SLPVERSAGEGLMS
-237 GSLNGEAAVRMQVSA
+237 GSLNGEAAVRMRVTA
-252 MMEDSQY
+252 RMEDSQY
-259 SRIVALVKEASESK
+259 SRIVALVKEAAESK

-289 LAYILGAVG
+289 LAYVLGAVG
-298 WIISGDPAR
+298 WIISGSPER

-333 RAAHSGIIVKYAG
+333 RAARSGVIVKYAG

-372 VAVRTSGS
+372 VGIRTAGPLS
-380 LTEDQ
+380 EDE
-385 VLGLAASAE
+385 VLQLAASAE

-404 VMDAARNRGLVFE
+404 VMDAARSRALPFAS
-417 FATEATEF
+417 ATEATEF

-439 VVGKPKF
+439 VVGKPAF
-446 VAESAGAVVEAELA
+446 VAEWASGVAEAELA
-460 SGELAIYVGVAGE
+460 SGELAIYVGAGGK
-473 FAGALVMSD
+473 FVGSLVMSD
-482 PIRREARRTLTE
+482 PIRKETRRTLGE
-494 LAAMGVTRT
+494 LKALGVSRT
-503 VMLTGDALATAEHIA
+503 VMLTGDALATARHIA

-542 PLRPVMM
+542 PDRPVMM

-590 FKVASAVRIGQRT
+590 SKVATAVRIGRRT
-603 VKVALQSIWIGI
+603 VQVALQSIWIGI
-615 ALSVALMVAAA
+615 GLSVALMLAAA

-651 RALSAGKRGAGTR
+651 RALGSGRHG
-664 GPDTGTTGQKAAGG
+664 
-678 TTGALAAS
+678 AAS
-686 RPPRSA
+686 TVRPREGVRRAPLLG
-692 EQS
+692 

>member
-7 YPLVAGTVAALLA
+7 YPLVAGTIAALLA

-31 IAQILASVYALAV
+31 IAQVSASIYALAV
-44 AVYLAVG
+44 AAYLAVG
-51 MVRRVMRGQWGID
+51 MVRRLIGGQWGID

-72 STVLVGEYI
+72 STVLVGEFI

-123 NGGRSAGTSTG
+123 NG
-134 TNTAGPA
+134 
-141 AGSSAAGTHTGG
+141 SSAAENHANG
-153 TDDGG
+153 
-158 THTDNTNT
+158 
-166 DNTNPDNTNAGSQH
+166 QH
-180 EDVAATDVQVG
+180 EDVAATEVRIG

-198 GEVVPLDGVLLSES
+198 GEVVPLDGILLSES
-212 GTFDESSLTGE
+212 GSFDESSLTGE
-223 SLPVERVAGDALMS
+223 SLPVDRVAGEGLMS
-237 GSLNGEAAVRMQVSA
+237 GSLNGEAAVRMQVTA
-252 MMEDSQY
+252 LMEDSQY
-259 SRIVALVKEASESK
+259 SRIVALVKEAADSK

-289 LAYILGAVG
+289 LAYLLGAIG
-298 WIISGDPAR
+298 WIISGSPAR

-333 RAAHSGIIVKYAG
+333 RAARGGIIVKYAG
-346 VLEQLSRIKTAAF
+346 VLEQLSRIKTVAF

-372 VAVRTSGS
+372 IGVRTSGS
-380 LTEDQ
+380 FTEDE

-404 VMDAARNRGLVFE
+404 VMDAARTRGLVFE
-417 FATEATEF
+417 SATEATEF

-446 VAESAGAVVEAELA
+446 VAESAPGVTETELA

-473 FAGALVMSD
+473 FAGSLVMSD
-482 PIRREARRTLTE
+482 PIRREARRTLAE
-494 LAAMGVTRT
+494 LTGLGVTRT

-527 AECLPPDKVEAVRSL
+527 AECLPPDKVEAVRAL
-542 PLRPVMM
+542 PVRPVMM

-590 FKVASAVRIGQRT
+590 SKVASAVRIGQRT

-615 ALSVALMVAAA
+615 GLSVALMVAAM

-651 RALSAGKRGAGTR
+651 RALSPGRKGAGTKL
-664 GPDTGTTGQKAAGG
+664 PGQKADVGA
-678 TTGALAAS
+678 TGRPVS
-686 RPPRSA
+686 RLPRSA
-692 EQS
+692 ERS

>member
-1 MKLLLR
+1 MRYQGRISVKLLLR
-7 YPLVAGTVAALLA
+7 YPLVAGTIAALLA
-20 VLVLL
+20 VLILL

-31 IAQILASVYALAV
+31 IAQITASVYALAV
-44 AVYLAVG
+44 AAYLAVG
-51 MVRRVMRGQWGID
+51 MVRRLMGGQWGID

-72 STVLVGEYI
+72 STVLVGEFI

-123 NGGRSAGTSTG
+123 NDGPAAGTDAG
-134 TNTAGPA
+134 THTDSPA
-141 AGSSAAGTHTGG
+141 AGSSAAGTNTDG
-153 TDDGG
+153 TDANG
-158 THTDNTNT
+158 TH
-166 DNTNPDNTNAGSQH
+166 AGGQH
-180 EDVAATDVQVG
+180 EDVAATDVRIG

-198 GEVVPLDGVLLSES
+198 GEVVPLDGILLSES

-223 SLPVERVAGDALMS
+223 SLPVERVAGDTLMS
-237 GSLNGEAAVRMQVSA
+237 GSLNGEAAVRMQVTA
-252 MMEDSQY
+252 LMEDSQY

-289 LAYILGAVG
+289 LAYALGAVG

-333 RAAHSGIIVKYAG
+333 RAARGGIIVKYAG

-372 VAVRTSGS
+372 VGVRTSGS
-380 LTEDQ
+380 LTEDE

-417 FATEATEF
+417 TATEATEF

-446 VAESAGAVVEAELA
+446 VAESAAGVVETELS

-494 LAAMGVTRT
+494 LESMGVTRT

-590 FKVASAVRIGQRT
+590 SKVASAVRIGQRT
-603 VKVALQSIWIGI
+603 VRVALQSIWIGI

-651 RALSAGKRGAGTR
+651 RALSAGKKGAGTT
-664 GPDTGTTGQKAAGG
+664 GPDTRNKGQKAAGG
-678 TTGALAAS
+678 TTGAVAAS
-686 RPPRSA
+686 RLPRSA